1 MSRQSDALPGDA
13 TNLEA
18 LVDVIAGLT
27 PAQRRALQRRLHA
40 AGLFVAEE
48 LLTDQH
54 KLAIAPA
61 MRPAQRAAPRPTKAP
76 TAASPAPVAQI
87 PAPQP
92 APPQQPRAAVKAQ
105 PERLAI
111 PLPRAHSAAGGKAV
125 MGAPQH
131 SAVDED
137 PHAMPPLPGQAP
149 SRPIAIIFD
158 GGSRGNPGEG
168 YGSYQLRWPG
178 AQPQVVR
185 LRFGNH
191 MTNNE
196 AEYDTLIAALEAVL
210 KRLVDSG
217 AAPGTAQLDVR
228 GDSLLVI
235 NQVMGEWKCK
245 DARMEQRRDRVRA
258 LLKQFGA
265 WSLAHHDRANSVR
278 ALGH

>member
-1 MSRQSDALPGDA
+1 MSGANDAQSRE
-13 TNLEA
+13 TVNLEA
-18 LVDVIAGLT
+18 LVDAIAELT
-27 PAQRRALQRRLHA
+27 PAQRRALQRRLHTV
-40 AGLFVAEE
+40 GFFVPEE

-54 KLAIAPA
+54 KLAVAPA
-61 MRPAQRAAPRPTKAP
+61 MHAAQRPAPRTTAQTAPP
-76 TAASPAPVAQI
+76 PAPVA
-87 PAPQP
+87 PAPVPQT
-92 APPQQPRAAVKAQ
+92 APGQQVSTAAKVK

-111 PLPRAHSAAGGKAV
+111 PLPPANPAAAGKAV

-131 SAVDED
+131 TAVDDD

-149 SRPIAIIFD
+149 NQPIAIIFD

-185 LRFGNH
+185 LRFGNN

-217 AAPGTAQLDVR
+217 AAPRTAQLDVR
-228 GDSLLVI
+228 GDSLLVV
-235 NQVMGEWKCK
+235 NQVLGEWKCK
-245 DARMEQRRDRVRA
+245 DVRMEKRRDRVRA

-265 WSLAHHDRANSVR
+265 WRLAHHDRENSVR